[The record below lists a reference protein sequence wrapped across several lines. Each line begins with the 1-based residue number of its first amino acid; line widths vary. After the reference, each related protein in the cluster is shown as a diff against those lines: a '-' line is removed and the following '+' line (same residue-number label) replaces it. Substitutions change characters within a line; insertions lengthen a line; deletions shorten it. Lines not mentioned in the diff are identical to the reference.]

1 MNSKK
6 MNINGIVAGAI
17 CAAMGRP
24 KSQAGDIDLMVDLA
38 YGYGLSSLD
47 RIILMTTACQDAGI
61 PLSEFGEEELAHA
74 LTGEQVAA
82 LLLSKQGRQV
92 A

>member
-1 MNSKK
+1 MNNRQ
-6 MNINGIVAGAI
+6 MDINRIVAGAI

-24 KSQAGDIDLMVDLA
+24 KAQAGDIDLSVDLA

-47 RIILMTTACQDAGI
+47 RIILMTTACQDAAI
-61 PLSEFGEEELAHA
+61 ALSEFGEEELAQA

-82 LLLSKQGRQV
+82 LLLSKQGRQ
-92 A
+92 AA